1 MNLRQMGV
9 NLNKQETLIERLS
22 QPLLVILRYQS
33 TSGIIIFLCVAIAML
48 WANSPWSDFYKQIWE
63 THISFQIGSY
73 NLSESIHTWINDGLM
88 AVFFFSV
95 GLEIKREIMGG
106 ELSSLKKAMLP
117 ISAAI
122 GGMIVPALIFIFI
135 NIGSD
140 SISGWGIPMATD
152 IAFSV
157 GVLYLLG
164 DKVPLALKVFLVAL
178 AIVDDVGGVLIIA
191 FFYTSDIAII
201 DLLYA
206 AIFFS
211 ILVFAN
217 YLRVRSVTFYTV
229 VSVGGLWLA
238 FFFSGIHPTIAG
250 ILAAFT
256 IPGKVKISD
265 TVFLKNIKNL
275 ITRYKNVKRNTTDFV
290 SEEELNILEKIK
302 QEGSDAETPLQK
314 VEYFVN
320 PFVAYVILPL
330 FALANTGIHLHGDL
344 LSILFHPVGMGIG
357 FGLLIGK
364 FVGVVGVS
372 KLMVKLNWAELPK
385 DINWKHIYGVGLL
398 TGIGFTMSLFISE
411 LAYSDHEIMLIA
423 KISILI
429 TSVLA
434 GVIAWGYL
442 KYFALK

>member
-1 MNLRQMGV
+1 MLVSINNR
-9 NLNKQETLIERLS
+9 KTFIERLR
-22 QPLLVILRYQS
+22 QPLLLMLRYQS

-48 WANSPWSDFYKQIWE
+48 WANSPWVEFYKQIWE
-63 THISFQIGSY
+63 TPISFQIGAYSI
-73 NLSESIHTWINDGLM
+73 SESIHTWINDGLM
-88 AVFFFSV
+88 AVFFFSI
-95 GLEIKREIMGG
+95 GLEIKREILGG
-106 ELSSLKKAMLP
+106 ELSSIKKAMLP

-122 GGMIVPALIFIFI
+122 GGMIAPALIFVLI
-135 NIGSD
+135 NLNSGA
-140 SISGWGIPMATD
+140 ISGWGIPVATD
-152 IAFSV
+152 IAFSL
-157 GVLYLLG
+157 GVLSLLG
-164 DKVPLALKVFLVAL
+164 NKVPLALKVFLVAL

-191 FFYTSDIAII
+191 LFYTSDIAII
-201 DLLYA
+201 DLFYG

-217 YLRVRSVTFYTV
+217 YLRVRSVTFYTL

-265 TVFLKNIKNL
+265 TVFVKNIQNL
-275 ITRYKNVKRNTTDFV
+275 ITRYKNVKRDTTDFV

-314 VEYFVN
+314 VEYLIK
-320 PFVAYVILPL
+320 PFVMYIILPL
-330 FALANTGIHLHGDL
+330 FALANTGIHLHGDF
-344 LSILFHPVGMGIG
+344 LSILLHPVGMGIG
-357 FGLLIGK
+357 FGLIAGK

-372 KLMVKLNWAELPK
+372 KLMVKLKLAELPK

-434 GVIAWGYL
+434 GAIAWGYL

>member
-1 MNLRQMGV
+1 MSISIN
-9 NLNKQETLIERLS
+9 NEKTLIERLI
-22 QPLLVILRYQS
+22 QPLLLLFRYQS

-48 WANSPWSDFYKQIWE
+48 WANSPWVEFYKQIWE
-63 THISFQIGSY
+63 TPISFQIGAYSIP
-73 NLSESIHTWINDGLM
+73 ESIHTWINDGLM
-88 AVFFFSV
+88 AVFFFSI
-95 GLEIKREIMGG
+95 GLEIKREILGG
-106 ELSSLKKAMLP
+106 ELSSIKKAMLP

-122 GGMIVPALIFIFI
+122 GGMIAPALIFVLI
-135 NIGSD
+135 NLNSGA
-140 SISGWGIPMATD
+140 ISGWGIPVATD
-152 IAFSV
+152 IAFSL
-157 GVLYLLG
+157 GVLSLLG
-164 DKVPLALKVFLVAL
+164 NKVPLALKVFLVAL

-191 FFYTSDIAII
+191 LFYTSDIAVI
-201 DLLYA
+201 DLFYA
-206 AIFFS
+206 VIFFS

-217 YLRVRSVTFYTV
+217 YLRVRSVTFYTL

-265 TVFLKNIKNL
+265 TVFVKNIQNL
-275 ITRYKNVKRNTTDFV
+275 ITRYKNVKRDTTDFV

-314 VEYFVN
+314 VEYLIK
-320 PFVAYVILPL
+320 PFVMYIILPL
-330 FALANTGIHLHGDL
+330 FALANTGIHLHGDF
-344 LSILFHPVGMGIG
+344 LSILLHPVGMGIG
-357 FGLLIGK
+357 FGLIAGK

-372 KLMVKLNWAELPK
+372 KLMVKLKLAELPK

-411 LAYSDHEIMLIA
+411 LAYSNHEIMLVA

-434 GVIAWGYL
+434 GLLAWGYL

>member
-1 MNLRQMGV
+1 MLVSINNR
-9 NLNKQETLIERLS
+9 KTFIERLR
-22 QPLLVILRYQS
+22 QPLLLMLRYQS

-48 WANSPWSDFYKQIWE
+48 WANSPWSDFYKQIWK
-63 THISFQIGSY
+63 THISFQIGNY

-95 GLEIKREIMGG
+95 GLEIKREILGG
-106 ELSSLKKAMLP
+106 ELSSIKKAMLP

-122 GGMIVPALIFIFI
+122 GGMIVPAFIFVII
-135 NIGSD
+135 NMNSD

-152 IAFSV
+152 IAFSI
-157 GVLYLLG
+157 GVLSLLG
-164 DKVPLALKVFLVAL
+164 NKVPLALKVFLVAL

-191 FFYTSDIAII
+191 LFYTSDIAII
-201 DLLYA
+201 DLFYA

-211 ILVFAN
+211 ILVGAN
-217 YLRVRSVTFYTV
+217 FLRVRNVTFYTV
-229 VSVGGLWLA
+229 VGVGGLWLA

-256 IPGKVKISD
+256 IPGKVKINNHLF
-265 TVFLKNIKNL
+265 TMNIIKL
-275 ITRYKNVKRNTTDFV
+275 TRLFKAADHDETNFV

-302 QEGSDAETPLQK
+302 QVSSDAETPLQK

-434 GVIAWGYL
+434 GAIAWGYL